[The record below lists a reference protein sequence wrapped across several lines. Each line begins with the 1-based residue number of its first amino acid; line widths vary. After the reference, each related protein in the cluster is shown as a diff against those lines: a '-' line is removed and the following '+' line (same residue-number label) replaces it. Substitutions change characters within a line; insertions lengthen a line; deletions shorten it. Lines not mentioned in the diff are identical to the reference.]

1 MWRAN
6 NNIRLNNLDRD
17 KKRNKYGFT
26 LIELLI
32 VMIIIGLL
40 AAFIGPKMIRHA
52 DDSRI
57 VAAKTQ
63 IALLSDA
70 LEMYKLEVGK
80 YPQGMDALITN
91 PGDSKRWKGPYLKKS
106 KIPKDPWDAEYVYR
120 FPGEHGD
127 YDIMCYGADGVS
139 GGSDDNADIGS
150 WE

>member
-1 MWRAN
+1 MERAKS
-6 NNIRLNNLDRD
+6 NIRLSNLKRD
-17 KKRNKYGFT
+17 NKRNNYGFT

-52 DDSRI
+52 DDARI

-63 IALLSDA
+63 IALLSDS

-80 YPQGMDALITN
+80 YPGGLDALITN

-106 KIPKDPWDAEYVYR
+106 KIPKDPWGAEYVYK

-127 YDIMCYGADGVS
+127 FDIICYGADGV
-139 GGSDDNADIGS
+139 GGGTGDNADIGS